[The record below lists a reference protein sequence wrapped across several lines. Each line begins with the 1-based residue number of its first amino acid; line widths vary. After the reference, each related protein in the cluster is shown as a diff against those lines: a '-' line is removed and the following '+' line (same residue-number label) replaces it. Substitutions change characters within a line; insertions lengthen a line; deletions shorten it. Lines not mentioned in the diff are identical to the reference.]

1 MLMKKVLL
9 PSVLAIAAAV
19 PSASAQFVINTAEP
33 ESVVHIGV
41 RAGVNVSNTSSNEQG
56 FMSDNIYMRIPHWK
70 PGFSAGAVVDL
81 RIRECFA
88 IQPGV
93 FYSTRAYGFD
103 RCSITSP
110 DKNTSTV
117 NTTSADLTSRY
128 IEVPILLSFRVNM
141 SRNFQLQFDF
151 GPYVEWGLGGKEK
164 YTVTTYPSK
173 NVQKIERDYFGDDNL
188 SKKFNWG
195 FKMGVGFEI
204 DRHFYVGAH
213 YMAGCRNMATLNSC
227 TDPAAAQDLKAAV
240 NLRNKSWQFTVG
252 YNF

>member
-1 MLMKKVLL
+1 M
-9 PSVLAIAAAV
+9 
-19 PSASAQFVINTAEP
+19 
-33 ESVVHIGV
+33 
-41 RAGVNVSNTSSNEQG
+41 
-56 FMSDNIYMRIPHWK
+56 
-70 PGFSAGAVVDL
+70 DL

-151 GPYVEWGLGGKEK
+151 GPYVEWGLGGKENIRSPHIPAK
-164 YTVTTYPSK
+164 MCRKSSATISAT
-173 NVQKIERDYFGDDNL
+173 IICR
-188 SKKFNWG
+188 KKFNWG
-195 FKMGVGFEI
+195 FQDGRGLR
-204 DRHFYVGAH
+204 DRPPFLCGCPLYGRMPQYGDSEFMHRPCGR
-213 YMAGCRNMATLNSC
+213 AGSGK
-227 TDPAAAQDLKAAV
+227 PE
-240 NLRNKSWQFTVG
+240 
-252 YNF
+252 